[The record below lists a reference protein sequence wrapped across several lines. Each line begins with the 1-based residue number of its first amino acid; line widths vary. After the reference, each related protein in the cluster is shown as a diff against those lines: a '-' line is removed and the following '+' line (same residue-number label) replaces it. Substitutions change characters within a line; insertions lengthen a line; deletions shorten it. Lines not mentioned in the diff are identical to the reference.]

1 MDNKKLLVTQSEY
14 DSMQAELDHLENE
27 KREEIKESLRVA
39 RDFGD
44 LSENAEYTAAKEAQ
58 AQNEQAI
65 GELRQKLSIAQVV
78 DSSSDDAIDKDTVS
92 LDAKVKVEFKDPS
105 MKKPIIEEYH
115 IVGTT
120 GSDPINN
127 KISNESPI
135 GAALLGRKI
144 GEEVSVQIPMGMATL
159 KIIEVSR

>member
-14 DSMQAELDHLENE
+14 DSMQANLDYLENE

-65 GELRQKLSIAQVV
+65 SKLRQELSIAEVV
-78 DSSSDDAIDKDTVS
+78 DSNSDDAGDKDTVS
-92 LDAKVKVEFKDPS
+92 LDSKVKVEFKDPS
-105 MKKPIIEEYH
+105 MKKPALEEYH

-120 GSDPINN
+120 GADPIEN

-135 GAALLGRKI
+135 GSALLGKKI
-144 GEEVSVQIPMGMATL
+144 GEKVSVQTPMGMVTL
-159 KIIEVSR
+159 KIMAVSR